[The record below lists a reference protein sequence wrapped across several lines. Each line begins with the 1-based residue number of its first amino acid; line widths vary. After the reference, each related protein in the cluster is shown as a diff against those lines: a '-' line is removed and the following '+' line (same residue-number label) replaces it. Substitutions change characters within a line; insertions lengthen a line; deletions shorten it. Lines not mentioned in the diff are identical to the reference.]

1 MELHLDQGRG
11 RFDLPRGEMSFTL
24 DNGYTAILGPE
35 ERRVYDQ
42 IINSNVGVIAATGLE
57 GGHCLLTKAC
67 ILVLTV
73 TCV

>member
-1 MELHLDQGRG
+1 MELHLDEGRG
-11 RFDLPRGEMSFTL
+11 RVDLLRGEMSFTL
-24 DNGYTAILGPE
+24 DGGYTAIVGSE

-57 GGHCLLTKAC
+57 GGYCVSTKAC